1 LGWPDQTLDQLEA
14 VDWGEPT
21 YPSYV
26 VTTSHRLRKKPL
38 RDFSQEDLR
47 FMLGQQISLSILMPM
62 ALDILEAEP
71 WAAGDMYPGA
81 LLNMA
86 LRVDV
91 KFWREHPHLWYRLS
105 GVSADI
111 DSMVSLLD
119 EDLLPAV
126 KAFRAA
132 GPTQA

>member
-1 LGWPDQTLDQLEA
+1 LGWPDQTLDQLEG

-26 VTTSHRLRKKPL
+26 VTNSHGLRKKPL
-38 RDFSQEDLR
+38 RDFTQEDLR

-132 GPTQA
+132 EPTQA